1 MQIGRQRDLDLGGCH
16 LDSVRIIPCPPHF
29 ELDARLA
36 LRPGKHW
43 ELSIVGKYLLGAQ
56 HREYN
61 TALYRRIS
69 ELERSALLIARS
81 NFSVHLRDRRGVGL
95 AACDS
100 KKGRSPSQ
108 NRKLTP
114 A

>member
-1 MQIGRQRDLDLGGCH
+1 MQIGRQWELDLGGCH
-16 LDSVRIIPCPPHF
+16 LDSVPHYPLPPHF

-36 LRPGKHW
+36 LRPGKHR
-43 ELSIVGKYLLGAQ
+43 ELPIVGKYLLGAQ
-56 HREYN
+56 HPEYD
-61 TALYRRIS
+61 TALYRRMS
-69 ELERSALLIARS
+69 ELERSALLIART
-81 NFSVHLRDRRGVGL
+81 NFSVYLRGRRGVGL

-100 KKGRSPSQ
+100 KKGRPPGQ